1 MDPYVLLNTNL
12 PFDENKLQILDQVV
26 NVFYKTSNSTEVN
39 NFLC

>member
-39 NFLC
+39 HFLC